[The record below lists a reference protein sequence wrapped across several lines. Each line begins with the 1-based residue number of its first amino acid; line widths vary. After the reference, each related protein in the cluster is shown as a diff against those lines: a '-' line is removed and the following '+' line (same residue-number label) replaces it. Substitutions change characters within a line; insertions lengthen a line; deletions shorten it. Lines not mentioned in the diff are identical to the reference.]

1 MKNIKSMLVGL
12 VAVFALAGCAST
24 NQGVPA
30 ARLDPSL
37 SSENEVKVIVGSKVS
52 ATSEGTVVLG
62 FMNFMDDDKY
72 ADGVVYGGDKG
83 SWFDTTSKIRSA
95 AAYKAM
101 RKSGADVLVAPT
113 YVTEVHE
120 YLLWRHVTVT
130 VNAYKGRIAG
140 FKSKN

>member
-1 MKNIKSMLVGL
+1 MKNIKSILVVFVSTLAL
-12 VAVFALAGCAST
+12 VGCAST

-37 SSENEVKVIVGSKVS
+37 KSENEVKVVVGSKVS

-62 FMNFMDDDKY
+62 FMNFSDDNKY
-72 ADGVVYGGDKG
+72 ADGVVYGGDD
-83 SWFDTTSKIRSA
+83 SWISTTSKIKSA

-101 RKSGADVLVAPT
+101 RKSGADVLVSPT
-113 YVTEVHE
+113 YITEVE
-120 YLLWRHVTVT
+120 DFVLWKNVKVT